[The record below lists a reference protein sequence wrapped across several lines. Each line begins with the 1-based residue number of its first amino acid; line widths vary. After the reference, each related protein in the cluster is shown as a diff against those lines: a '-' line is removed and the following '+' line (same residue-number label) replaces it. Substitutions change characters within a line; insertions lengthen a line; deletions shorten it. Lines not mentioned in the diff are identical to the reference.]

1 MKMQYLIYIGMLGWL
16 ANGCTNADANV
27 NAPMQGEAA
36 KVVQTAKTT
45 VAKDT
50 TAPQQTVKRVINKRS
65 NYISTSKSRQKADI
79 VQEYP
84 YDLALTDGKGNKTS
98 TDKIFKTGKPTVVL
112 FWLTTCYPCKI
123 EMAAIQKKYDQWKD
137 ETDFNLVAISTDF
150 DKNYDKYLKMV
161 EEKNWPWD
169 VYHDTNR
176 EFRKVMPGE
185 LNGLP
190 QTFVFDKDGNIAM
203 HKKRFRP
210 GDEDKLYENIKMLA
224 AK

>member
-1 MKMQYLIYIGMLGWL
+1 MKIQYFLYIVFATFL
-16 ANGCTNADANV
+16 ANACTSADASV
-27 NAPMQGEAA
+27 SADKVSA
-36 KVVQTAKTT
+36 KVAMK
-45 VAKDT
+45 KDT
-50 TAPQQTVKRVINKRS
+50 TAPKQQVKRTIAKRPHS
-65 NYISTSKSRQKADI
+65 NVMTSKSRQKADI
-79 VQEYP
+79 MQEYP

-112 FWLTTCYPCKI
+112 FWLTTCYPCKV
-123 EMAAIQKKYDQWKD
+123 EMAAIKKKYDQWQD

-150 DKNYDKYLKMV
+150 DKNYNKYLKMV
-161 EEKNWPWD
+161 EDADWPWD

-203 HKKRFRP
+203 HKKRFRS
-210 GDEDKLYENIKMLA
+210 GDEDKLYDKIKLLA